1 MARSSSS
8 KKRISLALQGGGSHG
23 AFTWGVLDR
32 LAEEDKLEISAISAT
47 SAGAMNAVAYLSGLR
62 NNGRKG
68 ARVALENFWSDISKK
83 GALYRSAPSNP
94 MAQELIGSPF
104 GFWTTNVAKVMTTF
118 FSPYDLNPAN
128 INPLRDILKTI
139 DFDAVRSSGVDLHV
153 AATNVQTG
161 RLKDFTGTELTCDA
175 VLASACLPQVFQ
187 AVEIDGVP
195 YWDGGYVGNP
205 NLKPLLDRKDT
216 RDILLVTLNPIK
228 RTTTPRSAAE
238 IQDRLNEIIF
248 NTSLLNQ
255 LRKDNVQEAKPP
267 RRWPFG
273 RGRSDGP
280 LMHAIQGDDV
290 LSFLS
295 LDTKFDTSWQFLTGL
310 RDRGRKAAADWLKKC
325 GEKVGNASTVD
336 IEDAFFKS

>member
-1 MARSSSS
+1 MARASG

-68 ARVALENFWSDISKK
+68 ARVALENFWSDISNK
-83 GALYRSAPSNP
+83 GALFRAAPSNP

-104 GFWTTNVAKVMTTF
+104 GFWSTNVAKVMTTF

-161 RLKDFTGTELTCDA
+161 QLKDFSGLELTCDA

-205 NLKPLLDRKDT
+205 NLQPLLERKDT

-255 LRKDNVQEAKPP
+255 LRKGDAQDAKPT
-267 RRWPFG
+267 RRRLFG
-273 RGRSDGP
+273 RPKPSGP
-280 LMHAIQGDDV
+280 LMDAIQGDDV

-310 RDRGRKAAADWLKKC
+310 RDKGRKAAADWLKKC
-325 GEKVGNASTVD
+325 EDKVGYSSTVD
-336 IEDAFFKS
+336 IEEVFFKT